1 MNISWKNIVVA
12 VKSRCDYKKERTEEQ
27 KRRLKICEACPLN
40 SNNKEQLK
48 IKDKVMMFLNKA
60 LNWIMGVEV
69 DDEAICTDC
78 GCNLIHK
85 STQEDVE
92 LKCPQKKW

>member
-12 VKSRCDYKKERTEEQ
+12 VKSRREYKKERTEEQ
-27 KRRLKICEACPLN
+27 KRRLKICETCPLN
-40 SNNKEQLK
+40 SNNKEQLRT
-48 IKDKVMMFLNKA
+48 KDKVMMFLNKL
-60 LNWIMGVEV
+60 LNWFMGVEV